1 MDWVCIMYNT
11 ETALL
16 ANANAGGEN
25 VGRGSCLGALMGA
38 ANGFDS
44 FPSWSHELYHKEEI
58 NSALDD
64 FIKTM

>member
-1 MDWVCIMYNT
+1 
-11 ETALL
+11 
-16 ANANAGGEN
+16 
-25 VGRGSCLGALMGA
+25 VGRGSCLGALLGA